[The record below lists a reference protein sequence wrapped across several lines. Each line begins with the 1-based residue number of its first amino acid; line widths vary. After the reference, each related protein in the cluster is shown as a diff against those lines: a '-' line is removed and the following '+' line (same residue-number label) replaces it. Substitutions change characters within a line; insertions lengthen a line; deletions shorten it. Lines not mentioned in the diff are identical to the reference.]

1 MCFLRIN
8 SSLCKKYFLRKGSCY
23 EKQSIRSMI
32 EMLGV
37 LAIIGVL
44 SVGRCKYNNDILPMS
59 PDLAAKGC
67 SCSGNTCQ
75 FSVMFP

>member
-1 MCFLRIN
+1 MKNNQF
-8 SSLCKKYFLRKGSCY
+8 G
-23 EKQSIRSMI
+23 RSMI

-37 LAIIGVL
+37 LAIIGIL
-44 SVGRCKYNNDILPMS
+44 SVGGIVGRCNNNDILPMS

>member
-1 MCFLRIN
+1 MKNNQF
-8 SSLCKKYFLRKGSCY
+8 G
-23 EKQSIRSMI
+23 RSMI

-44 SVGRCKYNNDILPMS
+44 SVGGIAGRCKYNNDISPMS
-59 PDLAAKGC
+59 SDLAAKGC

>member
-1 MCFLRIN
+1 MKNNQFC
-8 SSLCKKYFLRKGSCY
+8 
-23 EKQSIRSMI
+23 RSMI

-44 SVGRCKYNNDILPMS
+44 SVGGIVGRYNNNDILPMS

>member
-1 MCFLRIN
+1 MKNNQF
-8 SSLCKKYFLRKGSCY
+8 G
-23 EKQSIRSMI
+23 RSMI

-44 SVGRCKYNNDILPMS
+44 SVGGIVGRCKYNNDILPML

-67 SCSGNTCQ
+67 SCNGNTCQ